1 MKAIGNRSVS
11 SLLTILVDVAW
22 FAIAAVLA
30 ISLVLLLSG
39 NRVGFRLD
47 FDGPNIET
55 GPDAAMTMG
64 IPVTVTLKPGINQVA
79 APSLGIDTAR
89 LQQLRGALRFAPV
102 RGPLYFANAAIVLG
116 LLVFMLWILTQLRG
130 LFRTLRDG
138 RPFVAANA
146 TRLRRIAW
154 AVIVAEL
161 AHAAVILFENY
172 YAMTYFS
179 ATGVT
184 FQAHARINFATIFDG
199 LVILAIAEV
208 FREGTRL
215 ADEQSLTI

>member
-1 MKAIGNRSVS
+1 MKAIGKRSVA

-22 FAIAAVLA
+22 FAIAAVLVIA
-30 ISLVLLLSG
+30 VVLLLSG
-39 NRVGFRLD
+39 SLVGFRLD

-64 IPVTVTLKPGINQVA
+64 LPVMVTLDPGLNQVA
-79 APSLGIDTAR
+79 APSLGIGTAR

-102 RGPLYFANAAIVLG
+102 KGPLYFANAAIVLG
-116 LLVFMLWILTQLRG
+116 LLVFMLWILAQLRG

-146 TRLRRIAW
+146 TRLRRIGW

-161 AHAAVILFENY
+161 ARTAVIFFENY
-172 YAMTYFS
+172 YAMTHFS
-179 ATGVT
+179 AAGVT
-184 FQAHARINFATIFDG
+184 FQAHARVDFSVIFDG
-199 LVILAIAEV
+199 LVILVIAEV

>member
-11 SLLTILVDVAW
+11 SVLTILVDVAW
-22 FAIAAVLA
+22 FVVAAVLA
-30 ISLVLLLSG
+30 IAVVLLLSG
-39 NRVGFRLD
+39 SLVGFRLD

-64 IPVTVTLKPGINQVA
+64 IPVTVTLDPGINQVA
-79 APSLGIDTAR
+79 APALGINTAR

-146 TRLRRIAW
+146 TRLRRIGW
-154 AVIVAEL
+154 AVIVAEF
-161 AHAAVILFENY
+161 ARTAVIFFENY
-172 YAMTYFS
+172 YAMAHFS
-179 ATGVT
+179 AADFA
-184 FQAHARINFATIFDG
+184 FQAHARVDATVIFDG
-199 LVILAIAEV
+199 LVILVIAEV

>member
-1 MKAIGNRSVS
+1 MKAIGKGSVS

-30 ISLVLLLSG
+30 IGVVLLLSG
-39 NRVGFRLD
+39 NVVGFRLD

-64 IPVTVTLKPGINQVA
+64 IPVTVTLHPGINQVA
-79 APSLGIDTAR
+79 APALGIGTAR

-116 LLVFMLWILTQLRG
+116 VLVMLWILTQLRG

-146 TRLRRIAW
+146 TRLRRIGW

-161 AHAAVILFENY
+161 ARTAVIFFENY
-172 YAMTYFS
+172 YVMTHFS
-179 ATGVT
+179 AAEVT
-184 FQAHARINFATIFDG
+184 FQAHARVDFSAIFDG
-199 LVILAIAEV
+199 LVILVIAEV